1 MKGHVI
7 FDFDGTLVDSFEAI
21 LLGIQKLMHELT
33 GTLHPLTKVREM
45 YTPDIDKQYQSFG
58 LAPMSPSE
66 KMKNLLRF
74 GEIARGIVYDYQ
86 LFPGLLQLL
95 ENLKQEGYRLSL
107 WTARDRQ
114 STLEILNRV
123 GIMPFFQGICCAD
136 DARVKPAP
144 DGLLKLAEGHDKE
157 KVVVIGDSSM
167 DCQGARSYGGH
178 FIAALWCPRASLQWF
193 QSEGVEELAYTPVEC
208 QKAIARL
215 LE

>member
-1 MKGHVI
+1 MN
-7 FDFDGTLVDSFEAI
+7 EAI
-21 LLGIQKLMHELT
+21 VSRCIYPTAGGSIWLSRIRAGS
-33 GTLHPLTKVREM
+33 
-45 YTPDIDKQYQSFG
+45 QSGRF
-58 LAPMSPSE
+58 
-66 KMKNLLRF
+66 LRF

-86 LFPGLLQLL
+86 LFPGLLELL
-95 ENLKQEGYRLSL
+95 ENLKKEGYRLSL

-144 DGLLKLAEGHDKE
+144 DGLLKLAEGHDKQ

-167 DCQGARSYGGH
+167 DCQGAKSFGGH

-193 QSEGVEELAYTPVEC
+193 QAEGVEELAYTPVEC